1 MESQNST
8 RKSHRYKQKSVFLEH
23 YVQDEVLF
31 NDDFE
36 TLDEMPLD
44 DPDLIVKQS
53 THVQFI
59 VQCGTLL
66 TSSVTKEE
74 ISEDQGKKKRKKSS
88 VNSKLEDKKDQ
99 IDEDPS
105 R

>member
-1 MESQNST
+1 M
-8 RKSHRYKQKSVFLEH
+8 
-23 YVQDEVLF
+23 
-31 NDDFE
+31 
-36 TLDEMPLD
+36 
-44 DPDLIVKQS
+44 
-53 THVQFI
+53 QFI

-66 TSSVTKEE
+66 TSSVTEEE